1 MKSFCIKTN
10 NNTIIEYLLKN
21 ISDLDIENVY
31 YSSKKFKL
39 YNNIIIHY
47 IGKDLSLFYNKLSD
61 IITDCIINFY
71 EEKIISHIINYN
83 YFYFDFY
90 EKNEINKECMQMLD
104 IKNINDFTY
113 RKESIWISVLEYLTN
128 HNSMILS
135 GFVNFRIQ
143 NYIKSID
150 SLVDIAVNK
159 FILEKE
165 YKEFIELLKLYISS
179 KEPNLNSI
187 HLIYMNDDSLLLD
200 ENKNIL
206 AISQNLFN
214 AKFLSDISFSSNDYI
229 LNTLLDLIP
238 KEINIHLIQEE
249 DEFIKTLK
257 LIFENRIH
265 LCNDCDICK
274 TYKLI
279 NKELSSENK
288 IKNIYSK

>member
-10 NNTIIEYLLKN
+10 NNKIIEYLLKN
-21 ISDLDIENVY
+21 ISDLNVEDVH
-31 YSSKKFKL
+31 YSSNKFKI

-47 IGKDLSLFYNKLSD
+47 LGKDLSLFYNKLSD

-71 EEKIISHIINYN
+71 EEKIINHIINYN

-90 EKNEINKECMQMLD
+90 EKNEINKECIQMLNMKD
-104 IKNINDFTY
+104 ASDFTY
-113 RKESIWISVLEYLTN
+113 RKESIWISVFEYIMQ
-128 HNSMILS
+128 HDSMILS
-135 GFVNFRIQ
+135 GFVNFRLQ

-150 SLVDIAVNK
+150 SAVDIAVNK

-179 KEPNLNSI
+179 KEPNINYI

-206 AISQNLFN
+206 AISQDLFN

-249 DEFIKTLK
+249 DEFIKTIK
-257 LIFENRIH
+257 
-265 LCNDCDICK
+265 
-274 TYKLI
+274 I
-279 NKELSSENK
+279 NIRK
-288 IKNIYSK
+288 

>member
-10 NNTIIEYLLKN
+10 NNKIIEYLLKN
-21 ISDLDIENVY
+21 ISDLNIENVY
-31 YSSKKFKL
+31 YSSNKFKL
-39 YNNIIIHY
+39 YNNVIIHY
-47 IGKDLSLFYNKLSD
+47 LGKDLSLFYNKLSD

-71 EEKIISHIINYN
+71 EEKLVNHILNYN

-90 EKNEINKECMQMLD
+90 EKNEIIKECINLLN
-104 IKNINDFTY
+104 IKETSDFAY
-113 RKESIWISVLEYLTN
+113 RKECILSNVSQYLTEN
-128 HNSMILS
+128 NSMILS
-135 GFVNFRIQ
+135 GFVNFRLQ

-150 SLVDIAVNK
+150 SAVDIAVNK

-165 YKEFIELLKLYISS
+165 YKEFIELLKLYIKS
-179 KEPNLNSI
+179 KEPNINSI
-187 HLIYMNDDSLLLD
+187 HLIYMNEDSILLD

-206 AISQNLFN
+206 AISQDVFN
-214 AKFLSDISFSSNDYI
+214 AKYLSDISFSSNDYI

-238 KEINIHLIQEE
+238 QELNIHLIQGD

-265 LCNDCDICK
+265 ICNDCDICK
-274 TYKLI
+274 TYRLI

-288 IKNIYSK
+288 IKNIYFK

>member
-71 EEKIISHIINYN
+71 EEKIINHIINYN

-104 IKNINDFTY
+104 IKDISDFTY
-113 RKESIWISVLEYLTN
+113 RKESIWISVLEYLIE

-135 GFVNFRIQ
+135 GFVNFRIP
-143 NYIKSID
+143 NYIKSMD

-165 YKEFIELLKLYISS
+165 YKEFIELLKLYINS
-179 KEPNLNSI
+179 KEPNSNSI

-274 TYKLI
+274 TYRLI

-288 IKNIYSK
+288 TKNIYSK

>member
-10 NNTIIEYLLKN
+10 NNKIIEYLLKKLSN
-21 ISDLDIENVY
+21 LNIENVY
-31 YSSKKFKL
+31 YSPNKFKL

-47 IGKDLSLFYNKLSD
+47 LGKDLNLFYYKLSD

-71 EEKIISHIINYN
+71 EEKIINHIINYN
-83 YFYFDFY
+83 YFYFDLY
-90 EKNEINKECMQMLD
+90 EKTEINKECIQMLD
-104 IKNINDFTY
+104 VKETSDFSY
-113 RKESIWISVLEYLTN
+113 RKESIWISVLSYLIE

-135 GFVNFRIQ
+135 GFVNFRIP

-150 SLVDIAVNK
+150 SVVDIAVNK

-165 YKEFIELLKLYISS
+165 YKEFIELLKLYINS
-179 KEPNLNSI
+179 KEPNSNSI
-187 HLIYMNDDSLLLD
+187 HLIYMNEDSILLD

-206 AISQNLFN
+206 AISQDVFN
-214 AKFLSDISFSSNDYI
+214 AKYLSDISFSSNDYI

-238 KEINIHLIQEE
+238 KKINIHLIQED

-265 LCNDCDICK
+265 ICDDCDICK
-274 TYKLI
+274 TYRLI
-279 NKELSSENK
+279 NKEISSENK

>member
-10 NNTIIEYLLKN
+10 NNKIIEYLLKN
-21 ISDLDIENVY
+21 ISDLNIENVY
-31 YSSKKFKL
+31 YSSNKFKL

-47 IGKDLSLFYNKLSD
+47 LGKDCSLFYNKFSD
-61 IITDCIINFY
+61 IITNCIINFY
-71 EEKIISHIINYN
+71 EEKIINHIINYN
-83 YFYFDFY
+83 YFYFNPY
-90 EKNEINKECMQMLD
+90 EKNEIIKDCMQML
-104 IKNINDFTY
+104 NIEESNDFHY
-113 RKESIWISVLEYLTN
+113 RKENIWISVFDYITK

-150 SLVDIAVNK
+150 SAVDIAVNK

-165 YKEFIELLKLYISS
+165 YKEFIELLNLYINS
-179 KEPNLNSI
+179 KESTLNSI
-187 HLIYMNDDSLLLD
+187 HLIYMNEDSLLLD
-200 ENKNIL
+200 ENKNIIT
-206 AISQNLFN
+206 ISKNLFN

-238 KEINIHLIQEE
+238 KEINIHLIQDE

-265 LCNDCDICK
+265 ICNDCDICK

-279 NKELSSENK
+279 NKELSAENK